1 MSSYD
6 WGDDYQIRGTEKG
19 SRGGERE
26 AARLHHF
33 ERFGQAPLHISDWWL
48 IAHTGPDSVKRLSL
62 TMELI
67 DDHQQRFRRCL
78 HAEQKGDRI
87 DFTLL

>member
-33 ERFGQAPLHISDWWL
+33 ERFGQALLHISDWWL

-78 HAEQKGDRI
+78 H
-87 DFTLL
+87 TV